1 MKKSE
6 ENQQNSLFSGG
17 AETTKVAPLAERM
30 RPTSLDGFIGQE
42 HILGKGKLLNRLISS
57 GSLSSSIFY
66 GPPGTGKTTLSYI
79 IANTF
84 NANMV
89 KLNAVSSGVS
99 EAKAVIDKAKQDL
112 EMFGIRTFLLLD
124 ECHRWSKAQ
133 SDCVLSA
140 IEQGIITFIGSTT
153 ENPFYSMTKA
163 IVSRCRIFEFKPL
176 ELNDIKKAVL
186 NAVNSHKGLGNYKV
200 ELTEGTLDAF
210 AYHSG
215 GDVRS
220 ALGSLELA
228 FSSTDADDT
237 GKVVITP
244 EIASECSGGRKLSLD
259 ETEYYDMLSAFCK
272 SLRGTDPDGALYWA
286 FRLIEGGISPEVI
299 ARRLIAHSSEDV
311 GLANN
316 NALLV
321 ATSALTAYKELGS
334 PEGLIPLTQAII
346 NTAISPK
353 SNAVIMAMES
363 VQEAVKDSRQDK
375 VPNHLKNYNFLNEKR
390 EKYKYPHEYGGYVTQ
405 QYLPD
410 EIKDRV
416 FYKPTEN
423 GNERKL
429 KEILEGLK
437 GGNDNVGEKS
447 DKGGN

>member
-6 ENQQNSLFSGG
+6 TLQENNLFSGG
-17 AETTKVAPLAERM
+17 AEAIKVAPLAERM
-30 RPTSLDGFIGQE
+30 RPTSLDEFIGQE

-57 GSLSSSIFY
+57 GKLSSSIFF

-79 IANTF
+79 IANTL

-89 KLNAVSSGVS
+89 KLNAVSSGVA

-112 EMFGIRTFLLLD
+112 EMFGTRTFLLLD

-133 SDCVLSA
+133 SDCVLGA

-153 ENPFYSMTKA
+153 ESPFYSMTKA
-163 IVSRCRIFEFKPL
+163 IVSRCRVFEFKPL
-176 ELNDIKKAVL
+176 SLENIKTAVDR
-186 NAVNSHKGLGNYKV
+186 AVKSDKGLGRYKV
-200 ELTEGTLDAF
+200 NLTDGTLDAF
-210 AYHSG
+210 AFHSG

-228 FSSTDADDT
+228 FSSTEADEKGMVT
-237 GKVVITP
+237 ITP

-321 ATSALTAYKELGS
+321 AVSALTAYNELGS
-334 PEGLIPLTQAII
+334 PEGLIPLTHAII
-346 NTAISPK
+346 NTALSPK
-353 SNAVIMAMES
+353 SNSVIVALES
-363 VQEAVKDSRQDK
+363 VQEAVRESKLDK
-375 VPNHLKNYNFLNEKR
+375 VPDHLKNYNFLNEKR
-390 EKYKYPHEYGGYVTQ
+390 NSYKYPHAFGGFVKQ

-410 EIKDRV
+410 EVKEKV
-416 FYKPTEN
+416 FYTPSEN

-429 KEILEGLK
+429 KEMLSSLK
-437 GGNDNVGEKS
+437 EEKE
-447 DKGGN
+447 DK